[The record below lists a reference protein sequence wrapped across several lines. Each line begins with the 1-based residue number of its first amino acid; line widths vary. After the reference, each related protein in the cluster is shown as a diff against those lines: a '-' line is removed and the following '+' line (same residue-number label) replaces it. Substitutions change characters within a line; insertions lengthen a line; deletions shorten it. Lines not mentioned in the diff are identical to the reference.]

1 MDCLVPTEE
10 ERTSLIDTKLY
21 KPVLSVEQ
29 VKADADSII
38 HLMEK
43 MREDYVAAV
52 DEEVG
57 LILDKV
63 QGDIIRKALKFE
75 LKE

>member
-1 MDCLVPTEE
+1 
-10 ERTSLIDTKLY
+10 
-21 KPVLSVEQ
+21 
-29 VKADADSII
+29 
-38 HLMEK
+38 
-43 MREDYVAAV
+43 MREDYVAATV